1 LLGVTAMQTNANIV
15 DAPSERM
22 IDLFTQKEPYCGRG
36 INVSSDAMAPQEEAI
51 LYALVTYGGDPVQ
64 SKPVDFN
71 VFAPD
76 PTLQGFPIYRVPL
89 TNASGIASM
98 SFRIPHPT
106 SEIPEDVIFGT
117 WFATAAIDI
126 AGERVVDTLT
136 FRVGWIVEIISIETI
151 DANLKPKTHFA
162 KATCVGAKL
171 HMRNIAMFPRTVNIV
186 VTAYDNISVPFDSI
200 VLNDF
205 DAEPGETYI
214 FTYCFLNISEQAKI
228 GDALLI
234 ASAYNPQLEIPEAST
249 SFVITSRNVAVINV
263 ITSSVD
269 VIAGQVVNVMVTVT
283 NTGNEAETF
292 SVSAYYGPFL
302 IQTLSV
308 ESLLLNQ
315 NRTLTFV
322 WNTTYVPAGSYTI
335 KAVAEILPG
344 ETEIEDNT
352 YIDGAVVVRVPRIYM
367 LPRELSIVVLIVA
380 AAFALFAIA
389 LLLTRRKKKT
399 PQPVTLSVDILPS

>member
-1 LLGVTAMQTNANIV
+1 
-15 DAPSERM
+15 M
-22 IDLFTQKEPYCGRG
+22 IDLFTQKEPYCGIG

-64 SKPVDFN
+64 SKPVDFS
-71 VFAPD
+71 VFAPN

-106 SEIPEDVIFGT
+106 SEIPEDAIFGT
-117 WFATAAIDI
+117 WFATAAVDI

-151 DANLKPKTHFA
+151 DANLKPETHFA
-162 KATCVGAKL
+162 KGSCVGAKL
-171 HMRNIAMFPRTVNIV
+171 HMRNIAMFSRTVNIV
-186 VTAYDNISVPFDSI
+186 VTAYDNTSFPFDNI

-205 DAEPGETYI
+205 NVEPGETYI

-228 GDALLI
+228 GDAMLI

-249 SFVITSRNVAVINV
+249 RFVITSRNVAVTNV
-263 ITSSVD
+263 IPSSVD
-269 VIAGQVVNVMVTVT
+269 VIAGQIVNVAVTVMNKGDVT
-283 NTGNEAETF
+283 ETF
-292 SVSAYYGPFL
+292 SVSAYYGPLL

-308 ESLLLNQ
+308 VSLPPNQ
-315 NRTLTFV
+315 NRTITFV

-335 KAVAEILPG
+335 KAVAETLPG
-344 ETEIEDNT
+344 ETETGDNT
-352 YIDGAVVVRVPRIYM
+352 YIDGTVMVRAPRIFI

-380 AAFALFAIA
+380 AALALFAIA

-399 PQPVTLSVDILPS
+399 PQPVTLSVDVLPG